1 MDFTLCKL
9 CSKISI
15 AIQVFISCNMKD
27 AARIS
32 EVTTMKKSLKLERIK
47 FDSFDSDLRR
57 HPKFKSEF
65 TKYIQPSYKS
75 EEIVFVLKTIYQ
87 KKCEIES

>member
-1 MDFTLCKL
+1 
-9 CSKISI
+9 
-15 AIQVFISCNMKD
+15 MKD

-65 TKYIQPSYKS
+65 TKYIQPSY
-75 EEIVFVLKTIYQ
+75 
-87 KKCEIES
+87 